1 MQAKPLGL
9 IKIFYEKPCFGSENM
24 FRVGL
29 KPCCEFYKI
38 YEVGLKQFEP
48 DLQKL

>member
-1 MQAKPLGL
+1 
-9 IKIFYEKPCFGSENM
+9 M
-24 FRVGL
+24 FDIGL

-48 DLQKL
+48 IMQKI